1 MTMDRVLML
10 LLLNGV
16 LGAVDTLWYHEWK
29 AKLPSRGG
37 PLRLELVLHAGR
49 DAVYAVIYGTLGWAA
64 WTGKATL
71 VLAALIG
78 LEIVITLAD
87 FVVEDRLRPAI
98 GGLAAGERVL
108 HSLMAIV
115 YGAMLADLLPALLA
129 WSRLESGLVPHE
141 QLGERPPLWV
151 SLTATAFGIG
161 IAVSGCRDALAVC
174 RTRAG
179 SSTAPARD
187 VVVPYTDRTAR
198 AESPSSSS
206 PLSPVNPASAAR
218 RPKLTT

>member
-1 MTMDRVLML
+1 MTMNLVLML

-16 LGAVDTLWYHEWK
+16 LGAIDTLWYHEWK

-37 PLRLELVLHAGR
+37 PLRLELALHAGR
-49 DAVYAVIYGTLGWAA
+49 DAVYAFIYGTLGWVA
-64 WTGKATL
+64 WTGQATL
-71 VLAALIG
+71 VLVALIG

-115 YGAMLADLLPALLA
+115 YGAMLANLVPELLA
-129 WSRLESGLVPHE
+129 WSRFETGLVSHQ
-141 QLGERPPLWV
+141 QLGGQPPLWI

-161 IAVSGCRDALAVC
+161 IAGSGIRDAMAAVGAQAVKTMEPVRDLA
-174 RTRAG
+174 A
-179 SSTAPARD
+179 
-187 VVVPYTDRTAR
+187 YTDSTAR
-198 AESPSSSS
+198 AEAPSSSS